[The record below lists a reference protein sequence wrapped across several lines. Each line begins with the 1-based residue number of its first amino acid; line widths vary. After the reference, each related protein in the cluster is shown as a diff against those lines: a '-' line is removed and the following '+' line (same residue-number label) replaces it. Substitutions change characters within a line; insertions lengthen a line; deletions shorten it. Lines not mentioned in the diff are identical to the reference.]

1 MTPHAD
7 VGHRAQGLSSSPAVA
22 SRLASQALAWLLAAS
37 VGAAVAAPPAPPAK
51 VFKCGPDGRTFSQTP
66 CPAGQE
72 VPSTDARTQAQQR
85 EAAAI
90 ATREKG
96 LAEDLARERRQREK
110 AAVGQRAV
118 GIGPDASAPVT
129 KGAASRPGKGKLGK
143 ASAPQADG
151 GAPVYQAPKPAPVKQ
166 P

>member
-1 MTPHAD
+1 M
-7 VGHRAQGLSSSPAVA
+7 
-22 SRLASQALAWLLAAS
+22 AWLLAAF
-37 VGAAVAAPPAPPAK
+37 VACAVAAPAAPPAK

-72 VPSTDARTQAQQR
+72 VPSTDTRTPAQQR

-118 GIGPDASAPVT
+118 GIGPDAGAPVA
-129 KGAASRPGKGKLGK
+129 KGAASGPGKGQGKGRLGK